1 MTNKNS
7 SSSLSL
13 DENGYVVQTSEYRVK
28 ILMVNKN
35 EKRKVLSLLLQC
47 LSTDNDVF
55 YNINEGDNELS
66 IVADICFEKY
76 IKQLPC
82 VYYPD
87 IYRVIQIHEG
97 CSGIDHIGIVSE
109 ISSLFADI
117 NISILYINTYNNN
130 FILIKEKDYNKGIN
144 ALTSID
150 YKIL

>member
-1 MTNKNS
+1 MAQRNS
-7 SSSLSL
+7 SSPVSS
-13 DENGYVVQTSEYRVK
+13 DGNGYVVHKNEYRVR
-28 ILMVNKN
+28 ILMVDKK
-35 EKRKVLSLLLQC
+35 EKRKVLSLLLQF
-47 LSTDNDVF
+47 LATEDDVF
-55 YNINEGDNELS
+55 YNISEGDHELS
-66 IVADICFEKY
+66 IVADVSFEKY

-87 IYRVIQIHEG
+87 TYRVIQIHEG

-130 FILIKEKDYNKGIN
+130 FILIKENEYKKGID

-150 YKIL
+150 YK

>member
-1 MTNKNS
+1 MASKNS
-7 SSSLSL
+7 SPNLS
-13 DENGYVVQTSEYRVK
+13 DENGYIVKTNEYRVK
-28 ILMVNKN
+28 IIMVNKN

-47 LSTDNDVF
+47 LACEDNVF
-55 YNINEGDNELS
+55 YNISEGDDELS
-66 IVADICFEKY
+66 IIVDTRFEKY

-87 IYRVIQIHEG
+87 TYRVIQIHEN

-130 FILIKEKDYNKGIN
+130 FILIKGSDYNKGID
-144 ALTSID
+144 ALVSID
-150 YKIL
+150 YKII